1 MEYERYDIISKHIY
15 DLERNHCYGGKITS
29 ILSSKDYEKLINTV
43 RNDTLEHLIKSQK
56 MFNQLNNRVD
66 ISDECKFKKQHI
78 DKMYSSIINNMADM
92 ISMYM
97 VKIEKTEC
105 VVEENTNKFIENK
118 QYLDMNMIGKIY
130 TNEIINS
137 QGELRIT

>member
-1 MEYERYDIISKHIY
+1 
-15 DLERNHCYGGKITS
+15 
-29 ILSSKDYEKLINTV
+29 
-43 RNDTLEHLIKSQK
+43 

-97 VKIEKTEC
+97 VKIEKIEC